1 MKSTKGKDSSTKKSN
16 GIDNLVP
23 NNPNYDLQ
31 YKSSDDKIDAVTRN
45 HMLYDTW
52 NNLYTL

>member
-1 MKSTKGKDSSTKKSN
+1 MKSTKAKDSSTKKSN
-16 GIDNLVP
+16 RIDNSVP

-31 YKSSDDKIDAVTRN
+31 YKSSDDKIDADTRN

-52 NNLYTL
+52 QNPYQH